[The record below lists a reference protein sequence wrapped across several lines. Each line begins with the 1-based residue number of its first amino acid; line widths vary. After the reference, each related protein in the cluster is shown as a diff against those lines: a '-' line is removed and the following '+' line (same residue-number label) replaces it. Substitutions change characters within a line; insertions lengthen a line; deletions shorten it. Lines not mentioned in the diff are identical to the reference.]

1 MTCQYAHS
9 LLDGWLD
16 SELSPEDNNQLDE
29 HLDNCAQCR
38 IEFESSAQ
46 VLDILNRRPIFQP
59 PTSYWEE
66 VTSLI
71 LARTVDNE
79 PEASGKPSQESL
91 NKSGTLGSDY
101 SDRSIL
107 MRPLISV
114 VASLGLL
121 FAALFVGA
129 NKNLF
134 TPRADSPVVQEQSL
148 TAGKWLVNAD
158 DRYYISPEDEAMLTR
173 GMLLLAPPGP
183 LSRFEAANILLR

>member
-1 MTCQYAHS
+1 MTCQYAQS
-9 LLDGWLD
+9 LLDAWLD
-16 SELSPEDNNQLDE
+16 SELSPEENNQLDD
-29 HLDNCAQCR
+29 HLDSCAKCR
-38 IEFESSAQ
+38 IEFQSSAQ
-46 VLDILNRRPIFQP
+46 VRDILKLKPVSEPREG
-59 PTSYWEE
+59 YWEE

-79 PEASGKPSQESL
+79 PEHSGEPYQESL
-91 NKSGTLGSDY
+91 NKSGKLGSHY

-114 VASLGLL
+114 IASLGLL

-134 TPRADSPVVQEQSL
+134 TPIANSPVVQEQSL
-148 TAGKWLVNAD
+148 TAGRWLVSAD
-158 DRYYISPEDEAMLTR
+158 DRYFISPEDEAMLTR

-183 LSRFEAANILLR
+183 LSRFEAANVLSR

>member
-1 MTCQYAHS
+1 MTCQYAQS
-9 LLDGWLD
+9 LLDAWLD
-16 SELSPEDNNQLDE
+16 SELSPEDNNQLDN
-29 HLDNCAQCR
+29 HLDSCAQCR
-38 IEFESSAQ
+38 IEFQSSAQ
-46 VLDILNRRPIFQP
+46 VRDILNQKPVSKPREG
-59 PTSYWEE
+59 YWEE

-79 PEASGKPSQESL
+79 PEHSREPYQESL
-91 NKSGTLGSDY
+91 NKSGKLGSDY

-114 VASLGLL
+114 IASLGLL

-134 TPRADSPVVQEQSL
+134 TPIANSPVVQEQSL
-148 TAGKWLVNAD
+148 TAGRWLVNAD

-183 LSRFEAANILLR
+183 LSRFEAANVLSR